1 MSEPTFDKN
10 GQYDLRTPSK
20 RAAAMKHALRMIS
33 IVPQAYHSRSRTLQ
47 IAEMQRIATELLQQ
61 ITKAEQ
67 LERESLAKTMRK
79 MSGVDR

>member
-1 MSEPTFDKN
+1 
-10 GQYDLRTPSK
+10 
-20 RAAAMKHALRMIS
+20 
-33 IVPQAYHSRSRTLQ
+33 
-47 IAEMQRIATELLQQ
+47 MQRIATELLQQ